1 MEKVKDFFNR
11 LTSNYKTYVKQYMA
25 TNIVII
31 IATLVFTFANFNA
44 WSKFLTSFA
53 IIAVIAAINFFVAES
68 YFKKKS
74 ARIYSYI
81 IGFAI
86 AGIFERFVH
95 YNAFG
100 TSIYR
105 ILIGYSI
112 VAFLIGL
119 FKVIKNSGLEL
130 SKYCTRAFKNLF
142 GTGVIYG
149 ILVVGF
155 ILIMTIAISLLTSG
169 KDYEPVMR
177 AQIAIF
183 GLFLVP
189 ATLLSITNTEGESS
203 KFIEAVISFVLLPL
217 TSLATIIIYIYMLK
231 ILALRQIPQNSIYR
245 IIAGLFVV
253 AFQVWVMTYEYKQK
267 NKFVE
272 VFSKIMPIAFIP
284 LIGLQVYSIGARIGE
299 NGITPVRYMGVMF
312 IIFEII
318 AIVLSI
324 VNKRKYLTNA
334 LLVAAVLMAISTI
347 LPVVNMEE
355 ISNYNQASRLKNAW
369 REGESFTSLSSEEK
383 ATASSA
389 YRYLL
394 KQENSEKYLPKY
406 LDKEELTEKLIEH
419 YSPYG
424 DEDETYDE
432 KRTTYKIQDLGG
444 IGEVQIADEVVAII
458 AGLAA
463 TEVNGVA
470 SMAGNITNELVSKLG
485 MKNLS
490 RGVKVTVLEGV
501 VTVDLNLN
509 IEYGKNILETSKKV
523 QEKVKSSIENMTG
536 LEVADVNIH
545 IASVDMEN
553 EKGK

>member
-169 KDYEPVMR
+169 RNYEPVMR

-253 AFQVWVMTYEYKQK
+253 AFPVWVMTYEFKEK
-267 NKFVE
+267 NRFVE
-272 VFSKIMPIAFIP
+272 VFSKIMPIVFIP
-284 LIGLQVYSIGARIGE
+284 LIGLQIYSIGARIGE

-334 LLVAAVLMAISTI
+334 VLVAAGLMAISTI

-355 ISNYNQASRLKNAW
+355 ISNYNQASRLRNAW
-369 REGESFTSLSSEEK
+369 REGESFTSLSNEEK

-394 KQENSEKYLPKY
+394 IQENSEKYLPKY

-424 DEDETYDE
+424 DEGEMYDE
-432 KRTTYKIQDLGG
+432 KRTTYKRVNYQYPDDGVITVEGYNRIKKFKVYEYDINEENLESVSLYDTFNINLKDYV
-444 IGEVQIADEVVAII
+444 IGLIEANKNGDESAKEYIVSHRVHRVDDSRDIY
-458 AGLAA
+458 
-463 TEVNGVA
+463 
-470 SMAGNITNELVSKLG
+470 ITDV
-485 MKNLS
+485 NLS
-490 RGVKVTVLEGV
+490 YEVDLEGNY
-501 VTVDLNLN
+501 DFKEG
-509 IEYGKNILETSKKV
+509 I
-523 QEKVKSSIENMTG
+523 SI
-536 LEVADVNIH
+536 VI
-545 IASVDMEN
+545 
-553 EKGK
+553 KGCFLIK

>member
-100 TSIYR
+100 TGIYR

-130 SKYCTRAFKNLF
+130 SKYCTRSFKNLF

-217 TSLATIIIYIYMLK
+217 TALATIIIYIYMLK

-253 AFQVWVMTYEYKQK
+253 AFPVWVMTYEYKQK

-334 LLVAAVLMAISTI
+334 VLVAAVLMAISTI

-394 KQENSEKYLPKY
+394 RQENSEKYLPKY

-432 KRTTYKIQDLGG
+432 KRTTYKRVNYQYPD
-444 IGEVQIADEVVAII
+444 DEVITVEGYNCIKKFQVYEYDI
-458 AGLAA
+458 NEENLESVSLYDTFNINLKDYVLGLIEANK
-463 TEVNGVA
+463 NGDESAKEYIV
-470 SMAGNITNELVSKLG
+470 SHRVHRVDESRDIYITDV
-485 MKNLS
+485 NLS
-490 RGVKVTVLEGV
+490 YEVDLEGNY
-501 VTVDLNLN
+501 D
-509 IEYGKNILETSKKV
+509 SK
-523 QEKVKSSIENMTG
+523 ERISI
-536 LEVADVNIH
+536 VI
-545 IASVDMEN
+545 
-553 EKGK
+553 KGCFLIK

>member
-432 KRTTYKIQDLGG
+432 KRTTYKRVNYQYPD
-444 IGEVQIADEVVAII
+444 DEVITVDGYNCIKKFQVYEYDI
-458 AGLAA
+458 NEENLESVSLYDTFNINLKDYVLGLIEANK
-463 TEVNGVA
+463 NGDESAKEYIV
-470 SMAGNITNELVSKLG
+470 SHRVHRVDDSRDIYITDV
-485 MKNLS
+485 NLS
-490 RGVKVTVLEGV
+490 YEVDLEGNY
-501 VTVDLNLN
+501 D
-509 IEYGKNILETSKKV
+509 SK
-523 QEKVKSSIENMTG
+523 ERISI
-536 LEVADVNIH
+536 VI
-545 IASVDMEN
+545 
-553 EKGK
+553 KGCFLIK

>member
-44 WSKFLTSFA
+44 WSKFLTSFV
-53 IIAVIAAINFFVAES
+53 IIAVIAAINFFVVES
-68 YFKKKS
+68 YFKEKKS
-74 ARIYSYI
+74 KMYSCVA
-81 IGFAI
+81 GFVI
-86 AGIFERFVH
+86 AVVLERFAH
-95 YNAFG
+95 YNVFG
-100 TSIYR
+100 ASASR
-105 ILIGYSI
+105 ILTGYYI

-130 SKYCTRAFKNLF
+130 SKYCTRVFKNLF

-217 TSLATIIIYIYMLK
+217 TALATIIIYIYMLK

-253 AFQVWVMTYEYKQK
+253 AFPVWVMTYEYKQK

-312 IIFEII
+312 IIFEIV

-334 LLVAAVLMAISTI
+334 VLVAAVLMAISTI

-355 ISNYNQASRLKNAW
+355 ISNYNQASRLQNAW
-369 REGESFTSLSSEEK
+369 RKGERFTSLSSEEK

-394 KQENSEKYLPKY
+394 RQENSEKYLPKY

-432 KRTTYKIQDLGG
+432 KRTTYKRVNYQYPDDGVITVEGYNRIKKFQVYEYDINEENLESVSLYDTFNINLKDYVLGLIEANKNG
-444 IGEVQIADEVVAII
+444 DESAKEYIVSHRVHRVDDSRDIY
-458 AGLAA
+458 
-463 TEVNGVA
+463 
-470 SMAGNITNELVSKLG
+470 ITD
-485 MKNLS
+485 MNLS
-490 RGVKVTVLEGV
+490 YEVDLEGNY
-501 VTVDLNLN
+501 D
-509 IEYGKNILETSKKV
+509 SK
-523 QEKVKSSIENMTG
+523 EGISI
-536 LEVADVNIH
+536 VI
-545 IASVDMEN
+545 
-553 EKGK
+553 KGCFLIK

>member
-86 AGIFERFVH
+86 AGIFERFVN

-130 SKYCTRAFKNLF
+130 SKYCTRSFKNLF

-155 ILIMTIAISLLTSG
+155 ILIMTIAISLLTPG

-189 ATLLSITNTEGESS
+189 ATLLSITNTEGS

-217 TSLATIIIYIYMLK
+217 TALATIIIYIYMLK
-231 ILALRQIPQNSIYR
+231 ILALRQIPQNSIYK

-253 AFQVWVMTYEYKQK
+253 AFPVWVMTYEYKQK

-394 KQENSEKYLPKY
+394 RQENSEKYLPKY

-432 KRTTYKIQDLGG
+432 KRTTYKRVNYQYPD
-444 IGEVQIADEVVAII
+444 DEVITVEGYNCIKKFQVYEYDI
-458 AGLAA
+458 NEENLESVSLYDTFNINLKDYVLGLIEANK
-463 TEVNGVA
+463 NGDESAKEYIV
-470 SMAGNITNELVSKLG
+470 SHRVHRVDDSRDIYITDV
-485 MKNLS
+485 NLS
-490 RGVKVTVLEGV
+490 YEVDLEGNY
-501 VTVDLNLN
+501 D
-509 IEYGKNILETSKKV
+509 SK
-523 QEKVKSSIENMTG
+523 ERISI
-536 LEVADVNIH
+536 VI
-545 IASVDMEN
+545 
-553 EKGK
+553 KGCFLIK

>member
-44 WSKFLTSFA
+44 WSKFLTSFV
-53 IIAVIAAINFFVAES
+53 IIAVIAAINFFVVES
-68 YFKKKS
+68 YFKEKKS
-74 ARIYSYI
+74 KMYSCVA
-81 IGFAI
+81 GFVI
-86 AGIFERFVH
+86 AVVLERFAH
-95 YNAFG
+95 YNVFG
-100 TSIYR
+100 ASASR
-105 ILIGYSI
+105 ILTGYYI

-130 SKYCTRAFKNLF
+130 SKYCTRVFKNLF

-217 TSLATIIIYIYMLK
+217 TALATIIIYIYMLK

-253 AFQVWVMTYEYKQK
+253 AFPVWVMTYEYKQK

-334 LLVAAVLMAISTI
+334 VLVAAGLMAISTI

-369 REGESFTSLSSEEK
+369 RKGERFTSLSSEEK

-394 KQENSEKYLPKY
+394 RQENSEKYLPKY

-432 KRTTYKIQDLGG
+432 KITTYKRVNYQYPDDGVITVEGYNCIKKFQVYEYDINEENLESVSLYDTFNINLKDYVLGLIEANKNG
-444 IGEVQIADEVVAII
+444 DESAKEYIVSHRVHRVDDSRDIY
-458 AGLAA
+458 
-463 TEVNGVA
+463 
-470 SMAGNITNELVSKLG
+470 ITDV
-485 MKNLS
+485 NLS
-490 RGVKVTVLEGV
+490 YEVDLEGNY
-501 VTVDLNLN
+501 D
-509 IEYGKNILETSKKV
+509 SK
-523 QEKVKSSIENMTG
+523 EGISI
-536 LEVADVNIH
+536 VI
-545 IASVDMEN
+545 
-553 EKGK
+553 KGCFLIK

>member
-217 TSLATIIIYIYMLK
+217 TALATIIIYIYMLK
-231 ILALRQIPQNSIYR
+231 ILALRQIPQNSIYK

-253 AFQVWVMTYEYKQK
+253 AFPVWVMTYEYKQK

-394 KQENSEKYLPKY
+394 RQENSEKYLPKY

-432 KRTTYKIQDLGG
+432 KRTTYKRVNYQYPD
-444 IGEVQIADEVVAII
+444 DEVITVEGYNCIKKFQVYEYDI
-458 AGLAA
+458 NEENLESVSLYDTFNINLKDYVLGLIEANK
-463 TEVNGVA
+463 NGDESAKEYIV
-470 SMAGNITNELVSKLG
+470 SHRVHRVDDSRDIYITDV
-485 MKNLS
+485 NLS
-490 RGVKVTVLEGV
+490 YEVDLEGNY
-501 VTVDLNLN
+501 D
-509 IEYGKNILETSKKV
+509 SK
-523 QEKVKSSIENMTG
+523 ERISI
-536 LEVADVNIH
+536 VI
-545 IASVDMEN
+545 
-553 EKGK
+553 KGCFLIK

>member
-1 MEKVKDFFNR
+1 MEKIKDFFNR

-86 AGIFERFVH
+86 AGIFERFVN

-169 KDYEPVMR
+169 RDYEPVMR

-217 TSLATIIIYIYMLK
+217 TALATIIIYIYMLK

-253 AFQVWVMTYEYKQK
+253 AFPVWVMTYEYKQK

-324 VNKRKYLTNA
+324 VNKRKYLTNTV
-334 LLVAAVLMAISTI
+334 LVAAGLMAISTI

-355 ISNYNQASRLKNAW
+355 ISNYNQAARLKNAW

-394 KQENSEKYLPKY
+394 IQENSEKYLPKY

-432 KRTTYKIQDLGG
+432 KRTTYKRVNYQYPDDGVITVEGYNCIKKFKVYEYDINEENLESVSLYDTFNINLKDYV
-444 IGEVQIADEVVAII
+444 IGLIEANKNGDESAKEYIVSHRVHRVDDYRDIY
-458 AGLAA
+458 
-463 TEVNGVA
+463 
-470 SMAGNITNELVSKLG
+470 ITDV
-485 MKNLS
+485 NLS
-490 RGVKVTVLEGV
+490 YEVDLEGNY
-501 VTVDLNLN
+501 D
-509 IEYGKNILETSKKV
+509 SKKGI
-523 QEKVKSSIENMTG
+523 SI
-536 LEVADVNIH
+536 VI
-545 IASVDMEN
+545 
-553 EKGK
+553 

>member
-11 LTSNYKTYVKQYMA
+11 LTLNYKTYVKQYMA

-95 YNAFG
+95 YNTFG

-105 ILIGYSI
+105 ILMGYSI

-169 KDYEPVMR
+169 RNYEPVMR

-217 TSLATIIIYIYMLK
+217 TALATIIIYIYMLK

-253 AFQVWVMTYEYKQK
+253 AFPVWVMTYEYKQK

-334 LLVAAVLMAISTI
+334 VLVAAVLMAISTI

-394 KQENSEKYLPKY
+394 IQENSEKYLPKY

-424 DEDETYDE
+424 DEGETYDE
-432 KRTTYKIQDLGG
+432 KRTTYKRVNYQYPDDGVITVEGYNRIKKFKVYEYDINEENLESVSLYDTFNINLKDYVVGLIEANKNG
-444 IGEVQIADEVVAII
+444 DESAKEYIVSHRVHRVDDSRDIY
-458 AGLAA
+458 
-463 TEVNGVA
+463 
-470 SMAGNITNELVSKLG
+470 ITDV
-485 MKNLS
+485 NLS
-490 RGVKVTVLEGV
+490 YEVDLEGNYDSKEGIS
-501 VTVDLNLN
+501 TV
-509 IEYGKNILETSKKV
+509 I
-523 QEKVKSSIENMTG
+523 
-536 LEVADVNIH
+536 
-545 IASVDMEN
+545 
-553 EKGK
+553 KGCFLIK

>member
-86 AGIFERFVH
+86 AGIFERFVN

-130 SKYCTRAFKNLF
+130 SKYCTRSFKNLF

-155 ILIMTIAISLLTSG
+155 ILIMTIAISLLTPG

-217 TSLATIIIYIYMLK
+217 TALATIIIYIYMLK
-231 ILALRQIPQNSIYR
+231 ILALRQIPQNSIYK

-253 AFQVWVMTYEYKQK
+253 AFPVWVMTYEYKQK

-394 KQENSEKYLPKY
+394 RQENSEKYLPKY
-406 LDKEELTEKLIEH
+406 LDKEEFTEKLIEH

-432 KRTTYKIQDLGG
+432 KRTTYKRVNYQYPD
-444 IGEVQIADEVVAII
+444 DEVITVEGYNCIKKFQVYEYDI
-458 AGLAA
+458 NEENLESVSLYDTFNINLKDYVLGLIEANK
-463 TEVNGVA
+463 NGDESAKEYIV
-470 SMAGNITNELVSKLG
+470 SHRVHRVDDSRDIYITDV
-485 MKNLS
+485 NLS
-490 RGVKVTVLEGV
+490 YEVDLEGNY
-501 VTVDLNLN
+501 D
-509 IEYGKNILETSKKV
+509 SK
-523 QEKVKSSIENMTG
+523 ERISI
-536 LEVADVNIH
+536 VI
-545 IASVDMEN
+545 
-553 EKGK
+553 KGCFLIK

>member
-177 AQIAIF
+177 TQIAIF

-189 ATLLSITNTEGESS
+189 ATLLSVTNTEGESS

-217 TSLATIIIYIYMLK
+217 TALATIIIYIYMLK

-253 AFQVWVMTYEYKQK
+253 AFPVWVMTYEYKQK

-334 LLVAAVLMAISTI
+334 VLVAAGLMAISTI

-394 KQENSEKYLPKY
+394 RQENSEKYLPKY

-432 KRTTYKIQDLGG
+432 KRTTYKRVNYQYPDDGVITVEGYNCIKKFKVYEYDVNEKQLENISIDDTFSINLKYYVLGLIEANKNG
-444 IGEVQIADEVVAII
+444 DESAKEYI
-458 AGLAA
+458 
-463 TEVNGVA
+463 VNHRVHKVDD
-470 SMAGNITNELVSKLG
+470 SRNIYITDV
-485 MKNLS
+485 NLS
-490 RGVKVTVLEGV
+490 YN
-501 VTVDLNLN
+501 VD
-509 IEYGKNILETSKKV
+509 SKGNYD
-523 QEKVKSSIENMTG
+523 S
-536 LEVADVNIH
+536 
-545 IASVDMEN
+545 EN
-553 EKGK
+553 EISIVIKGCFLIK

>member
-44 WSKFLTSFA
+44 WSKFLTSFV
-53 IIAVIAAINFFVAES
+53 IIAVIAAINFFVVES
-68 YFKKKS
+68 YFKEKKS
-74 ARIYSYI
+74 KMYSCVA
-81 IGFAI
+81 GFVI
-86 AGIFERFVH
+86 AVVLERFAH
-95 YNAFG
+95 YNVFG
-100 TSIYR
+100 ASASR
-105 ILIGYSI
+105 ILTGYYI

-130 SKYCTRAFKNLF
+130 SKYCTRVFKNLF

-217 TSLATIIIYIYMLK
+217 TALATIIIYIYMLK

-253 AFQVWVMTYEYKQK
+253 AFPVWVMTYEYKQK

-369 REGESFTSLSSEEK
+369 RKGERFTSLSSEEK

-394 KQENSEKYLPKY
+394 RQENSEKYLPKY

-432 KRTTYKIQDLGG
+432 KRTTYKRVNYQYPDDGVITVEGYNCIKKFQVYEYDINEENLESVSLYDTFNINLKDYVLGLIEANKNG
-444 IGEVQIADEVVAII
+444 DESAKEYIVSHRVHRVDDSRDIY
-458 AGLAA
+458 
-463 TEVNGVA
+463 
-470 SMAGNITNELVSKLG
+470 ITDV
-485 MKNLS
+485 NLS
-490 RGVKVTVLEGV
+490 YEVDLEGNY
-501 VTVDLNLN
+501 D
-509 IEYGKNILETSKKV
+509 SK
-523 QEKVKSSIENMTG
+523 EGISI
-536 LEVADVNIH
+536 VI
-545 IASVDMEN
+545 
-553 EKGK
+553 KGCFLIK

>member
-95 YNAFG
+95 YNVFG

-130 SKYCTRAFKNLF
+130 SKYCTRVFKNLF

-169 KDYEPVMR
+169 RSYEPVMR

-189 ATLLSITNTEGESS
+189 VTLLSITNTEGESS
-203 KFIEAVISFVLLPL
+203 KFIETVISFVLLPL
-217 TSLATIIIYIYMLK
+217 TALATIIIYIYMLK
-231 ILALRQIPQNSIYR
+231 ILVLRQIPQNSIYR

-253 AFQVWVMTYEYKQK
+253 AF
-267 NKFVE
+267 
-272 VFSKIMPIAFIP
+272 
-284 LIGLQVYSIGARIGE
+284 
-299 NGITPVRYMGVMF
+299 PV
-312 IIFEII
+312 
-318 AIVLSI
+318 
-324 VNKRKYLTNA
+324 
-334 LLVAAVLMAISTI
+334 
-347 LPVVNMEE
+347 
-355 ISNYNQASRLKNAW
+355 
-369 REGESFTSLSSEEK
+369 
-383 ATASSA
+383 
-389 YRYLL
+389 
-394 KQENSEKYLPKY
+394 
-406 LDKEELTEKLIEH
+406 
-419 YSPYG
+419 
-424 DEDETYDE
+424 
-432 KRTTYKIQDLGG
+432 
-444 IGEVQIADEVVAII
+444 
-458 AGLAA
+458 
-463 TEVNGVA
+463 
-470 SMAGNITNELVSKLG
+470 
-485 MKNLS
+485 
-490 RGVKVTVLEGV
+490 
-501 VTVDLNLN
+501 
-509 IEYGKNILETSKKV
+509 
-523 QEKVKSSIENMTG
+523 
-536 LEVADVNIH
+536 
-545 IASVDMEN
+545 
-553 EKGK
+553 

>member
-44 WSKFLTSFA
+44 WSKFLTSFV

-253 AFQVWVMTYEYKQK
+253 AFPVWVMTYEYKQK

-334 LLVAAVLMAISTI
+334 VLVAAGLMAISTI
-347 LPVVNMEE
+347 LPVVNMKE

-369 REGESFTSLSSEEK
+369 RKGESFTSLSSEEK

-394 KQENSEKYLPKY
+394 RQENSEKYLPKY

-432 KRTTYKIQDLGG
+432 KRTTYKRVNYQYPD
-444 IGEVQIADEVVAII
+444 DEVITVEGYNCIKKFQVYEYDI
-458 AGLAA
+458 NEENLESVSLYDTFNINLKDYVLGLIEANK
-463 TEVNGVA
+463 NGDESAKEYIV
-470 SMAGNITNELVSKLG
+470 SHRVHRVDDSRDIYITDV
-485 MKNLS
+485 NLS
-490 RGVKVTVLEGV
+490 YEVDLEGNY
-501 VTVDLNLN
+501 D
-509 IEYGKNILETSKKV
+509 SK
-523 QEKVKSSIENMTG
+523 EGISI
-536 LEVADVNIH
+536 VI
-545 IASVDMEN
+545 
-553 EKGK
+553 KGCFLIK

>member
-86 AGIFERFVH
+86 AGIFERFVN

-130 SKYCTRAFKNLF
+130 SKYCTRSFKNLF

-155 ILIMTIAISLLTSG
+155 ILIMTIAISLLTPG

-217 TSLATIIIYIYMLK
+217 TALATIIIYIYMMK
-231 ILALRQIPQNSIYR
+231 ILALRQIPQNSIYK

-253 AFQVWVMTYEYKQK
+253 AFPVWVMTYEYKQK

-394 KQENSEKYLPKY
+394 RQENSEKYLPKY

-432 KRTTYKIQDLGG
+432 KRTTYKRVNYQYPD
-444 IGEVQIADEVVAII
+444 DEVITVEGYNCIKKFQVYEYDI
-458 AGLAA
+458 NEENLESVSLYDTFNINLKDYVLGLIEANK
-463 TEVNGVA
+463 NGDESAKEYIV
-470 SMAGNITNELVSKLG
+470 SHRVHRVDDSRDIYITDV
-485 MKNLS
+485 NLS
-490 RGVKVTVLEGV
+490 YEVDLEGNY
-501 VTVDLNLN
+501 D
-509 IEYGKNILETSKKV
+509 SK
-523 QEKVKSSIENMTG
+523 ERISI
-536 LEVADVNIH
+536 VI
-545 IASVDMEN
+545 
-553 EKGK
+553 KGCFLIK

>member
-105 ILIGYSI
+105 ILMGYSI
-112 VAFLIGL
+112 VAFFIGL

-169 KDYEPVMR
+169 RNYEPVMR

-217 TSLATIIIYIYMLK
+217 TALATIIIYIYMLK

-253 AFQVWVMTYEYKQK
+253 AFPVWVMTYEYKQK

-334 LLVAAVLMAISTI
+334 VLVAAVLMAISTI

-394 KQENSEKYLPKY
+394 IQENSEKYLPKY

-432 KRTTYKIQDLGG
+432 KRTTYKRVNYQYPDDGVITVEGYNRIKKFKVYEYDINEENLESVSLYDTFNINLKDYVVGLIEANKNG
-444 IGEVQIADEVVAII
+444 DESAKEYIVSHRVHRVDDSRDIY
-458 AGLAA
+458 
-463 TEVNGVA
+463 
-470 SMAGNITNELVSKLG
+470 ITDV
-485 MKNLS
+485 NLS
-490 RGVKVTVLEGV
+490 YEVDLEGNYDSKEGIS
-501 VTVDLNLN
+501 TV
-509 IEYGKNILETSKKV
+509 I
-523 QEKVKSSIENMTG
+523 
-536 LEVADVNIH
+536 
-545 IASVDMEN
+545 
-553 EKGK
+553 KGCFLIK

>member
-86 AGIFERFVH
+86 AGIFERFVN

-130 SKYCTRAFKNLF
+130 SKYCTRSFKNLF

-155 ILIMTIAISLLTSG
+155 ILIMTIAISLLTPG

-217 TSLATIIIYIYMLK
+217 TALATIIIYIYMLK

-253 AFQVWVMTYEYKQK
+253 AFPVWVMTYEYKQK

-394 KQENSEKYLPKY
+394 RQENSEKYLPKY

-432 KRTTYKIQDLGG
+432 KRTTYKRVNYQYPDDGVITVEGYNCIKKFQVYEYDINEENLESVSLYDTFNINLKDYVLGLIEANKNG
-444 IGEVQIADEVVAII
+444 DESAKEYIVSHRVHRVDDSRDIY
-458 AGLAA
+458 
-463 TEVNGVA
+463 
-470 SMAGNITNELVSKLG
+470 ITDV
-485 MKNLS
+485 NLS
-490 RGVKVTVLEGV
+490 YEVDLEGNY
-501 VTVDLNLN
+501 D
-509 IEYGKNILETSKKV
+509 SK
-523 QEKVKSSIENMTG
+523 ERISI
-536 LEVADVNIH
+536 VI
-545 IASVDMEN
+545 
-553 EKGK
+553 KGCFLIK

>member
-53 IIAVIAAINFFVAES
+53 IIAVIAAINFFVVES

-95 YNAFG
+95 YNTFG

-169 KDYEPVMR
+169 RNYEPVMR

-217 TSLATIIIYIYMLK
+217 TALATIIIYIYMLK

-253 AFQVWVMTYEYKQK
+253 AFPVWVMTYEYKQK

-334 LLVAAVLMAISTI
+334 VLVAAVLMAISTI

-394 KQENSEKYLPKY
+394 IHENSEKYLPKY

-424 DEDETYDE
+424 DEGETYDE
-432 KRTTYKIQDLGG
+432 KRTTYKRVNYQYPDDGVITVEGYNRIKKFKVYEYNINEENLESVSLYDTFNINLKDYV
-444 IGEVQIADEVVAII
+444 IGLIEANKNGDESAKEYIVSHRIHRVDDSRDIY
-458 AGLAA
+458 
-463 TEVNGVA
+463 
-470 SMAGNITNELVSKLG
+470 ITDV
-485 MKNLS
+485 NLS
-490 RGVKVTVLEGV
+490 YEVDLEGNY
-501 VTVDLNLN
+501 D
-509 IEYGKNILETSKKV
+509 SK
-523 QEKVKSSIENMTG
+523 EGISI
-536 LEVADVNIH
+536 VI
-545 IASVDMEN
+545 
-553 EKGK
+553 KGCFLIK

>member
-11 LTSNYKTYVKQYMA
+11 LTSNYKTYAKQYMA

-53 IIAVIAAINFFVAES
+53 IIAVIAAINFFVVES

-119 FKVIKNSGLEL
+119 FKVIKNSELEL

-169 KDYEPVMR
+169 RSYEPVMR

-189 ATLLSITNTEGESS
+189 VTLLSITNTEGESS
-203 KFIEAVISFVLLPL
+203 KFIETVISFVLLPL
-217 TSLATIIIYIYMLK
+217 TALATIIIYIYMLK
-231 ILALRQIPQNSIYR
+231 ILVLRQIPQNSIYR

-253 AFQVWVMTYEYKQK
+253 AFPVWVMTYEYKQK
-267 NKFVE
+267 SKFIE

-284 LIGLQVYSIGARIGE
+284 LIGLQIYSIGARIGE

-312 IIFEII
+312 IIFEIV

-324 VNKRKYLTNA
+324 INKRKYLTNA
-334 LLVAAVLMAISTI
+334 VLVAAGLLAITTI

-394 KQENSEKYLPKY
+394 RQENSEKYLPKY

-419 YSPYG
+419 YSPY
-424 DEDETYDE
+424 DEDYEYRSTRENMYSQYSTD
-432 KRTTYKIQDLGG
+432 
-444 IGEVQIADEVVAII
+444 
-458 AGLAA
+458 
-463 TEVNGVA
+463 GVIPVEGYSYIKGFQVSEYSA
-470 SMAGNITNELVSKLG
+470 KENELENISLDDVFNI
-485 MKNLS
+485 NLKDYVLNVIEAKKIS
-490 RGVKVTVLEGV
+490 DKSAKEYIANHRIHRVDDTRNIYITTVDISYNTDLEGNY
-501 VTVDLNLN
+501 DS
-509 IEYGKNILETSKKV
+509 E
-523 QEKVKSSIENMTG
+523 QEMT
-536 LEVADVNIH
+536 I
-545 IASVDMEN
+545 II
-553 EKGK
+553 KGYFLIK

>member
-86 AGIFERFVH
+86 AGIFERFVN

-130 SKYCTRAFKNLF
+130 SKYCTRSFKNFF

-155 ILIMTIAISLLTSG
+155 ILIMTIAISLLTPG

-217 TSLATIIIYIYMLK
+217 TALATIIIYIYMLK
-231 ILALRQIPQNSIYR
+231 ILALRQIPQNSIYK

-253 AFQVWVMTYEYKQK
+253 AFPVWVMTYEYKQK

-394 KQENSEKYLPKY
+394 RQENSEKYLPKY

-432 KRTTYKIQDLGG
+432 KRTTYKRVNYQYPD
-444 IGEVQIADEVVAII
+444 DEVITVEGYNCIKKFQVYEYDI
-458 AGLAA
+458 NEENLESVSLYDTFNINLKDYVLGLIEANK
-463 TEVNGVA
+463 NGDESAKEYIV
-470 SMAGNITNELVSKLG
+470 SHRVHRVDDSRDIYITDV
-485 MKNLS
+485 NLS
-490 RGVKVTVLEGV
+490 YEVDLEGNY
-501 VTVDLNLN
+501 D
-509 IEYGKNILETSKKV
+509 SK
-523 QEKVKSSIENMTG
+523 ERISI
-536 LEVADVNIH
+536 VI
-545 IASVDMEN
+545 
-553 EKGK
+553 KGCFLIK

>member
-44 WSKFLTSFA
+44 WSKFLTSFV
-53 IIAVIAAINFFVAES
+53 IIAVIAAINFFVVES
-68 YFKKKS
+68 YFKEKKS
-74 ARIYSYI
+74 KMYSCVA
-81 IGFAI
+81 GFVI
-86 AGIFERFVH
+86 AVVLERFAH
-95 YNAFG
+95 YNVFG
-100 TSIYR
+100 ASASR
-105 ILIGYSI
+105 ILTGYYI

-130 SKYCTRAFKNLF
+130 SKYCTRVFKNLF

-217 TSLATIIIYIYMLK
+217 TALATIIIYIYMLK

-253 AFQVWVMTYEYKQK
+253 AFPVWVMTYEYKQK

-334 LLVAAVLMAISTI
+334 VLVAAVLMAISTI

-369 REGESFTSLSSEEK
+369 RKGERFTSLSSEEK

-394 KQENSEKYLPKY
+394 RQENSEKYLPKY

-432 KRTTYKIQDLGG
+432 KRTTYKRVNYQYPDDGVITVEGYNCIKKFQVYEYDINEENLESVSLYDTFNINLKDYVLGLIEANKNG
-444 IGEVQIADEVVAII
+444 DESAKEYIVSHRVHRVDDSRDIY
-458 AGLAA
+458 
-463 TEVNGVA
+463 
-470 SMAGNITNELVSKLG
+470 ITD
-485 MKNLS
+485 MNLS
-490 RGVKVTVLEGV
+490 YEVDLEGNY
-501 VTVDLNLN
+501 D
-509 IEYGKNILETSKKV
+509 SK
-523 QEKVKSSIENMTG
+523 EGISI
-536 LEVADVNIH
+536 VI
-545 IASVDMEN
+545 
-553 EKGK
+553 KGCFLIK

>member
-1 MEKVKDFFNR
+1 MEKVRDFFNR

-53 IIAVIAAINFFVAES
+53 IIAVIAAINFFVVES
-68 YFKKKS
+68 YFKEKKS
-74 ARIYSYI
+74 KMYSCVA
-81 IGFAI
+81 GFVI
-86 AGIFERFVH
+86 AVVLERFAH
-95 YNAFG
+95 YNVFG
-100 TSIYR
+100 ASASR
-105 ILIGYSI
+105 ILTGYYI

-155 ILIMTIAISLLTSG
+155 ILIMAISISLLTPG
-169 KDYEPVMR
+169 KNYELVLR
-177 AQIAIF
+177 TQIAIAGF
-183 GLFLVP
+183 FLIP
-189 ATLLSITNTEGESS
+189 ATLLSITNTEGENS
-203 KFIEAVISFVLLPL
+203 KFIETVISFVLLPL
-217 TSLATIIIYIYMLK
+217 TAIATVIIYIYMIK

-253 AFQVWVMTYEYKQK
+253 AFPVWVMTYEYKQK

-284 LIGLQVYSIGARIGE
+284 LIGLQIYSIGARIGE

-334 LLVAAVLMAISTI
+334 VLVAAVLMAISTI

-369 REGESFTSLSSEEK
+369 REGKSFTGLSSEEK

-394 KQENSEKYLPKY
+394 IQENSEKYLPKY

-424 DEDETYDE
+424 DKVETYDE
-432 KRTTYKIQDLGG
+432 KRTTYKRVNYQYPDDGVITVEGYNRIKKFKVYEYDINEENLESVSLYDTFNINLKDYV
-444 IGEVQIADEVVAII
+444 IGLIEANKNGDESAKEYIVSHRIHRVDDSRDIY
-458 AGLAA
+458 
-463 TEVNGVA
+463 
-470 SMAGNITNELVSKLG
+470 ITDV
-485 MKNLS
+485 NLS
-490 RGVKVTVLEGV
+490 YEVDLEGNY
-501 VTVDLNLN
+501 D
-509 IEYGKNILETSKKV
+509 SK
-523 QEKVKSSIENMTG
+523 EGISI
-536 LEVADVNIH
+536 VI
-545 IASVDMEN
+545 
-553 EKGK
+553 KGCFLIK

>member
-86 AGIFERFVH
+86 AGIFERFVN

-130 SKYCTRAFKNLF
+130 SKYCTRSFKNLF

-155 ILIMTIAISLLTSG
+155 ILIMTIAISLLTPG

-217 TSLATIIIYIYMLK
+217 TALATIIIYIYMLK
-231 ILALRQIPQNSIYR
+231 ILALRQIPQNSIYK

-253 AFQVWVMTYEYKQK
+253 AFPVWVMTYEYKQK

-394 KQENSEKYLPKY
+394 RQENSEKYLPKY

-432 KRTTYKIQDLGG
+432 KRTTYKRVNYQYPD
-444 IGEVQIADEVVAII
+444 DEVITVEGYNCIKKFQVYEYDI
-458 AGLAA
+458 NEENLESVSLYDTFNINLKDYVLGLIEANKNGDESA
-463 TEVNGVA
+463 KEYIVSHRVHRVDDSRDIYITDVNLGYEVD
-470 SMAGNITNELVSKLG
+470 
-485 MKNLS
+485 
-490 RGVKVTVLEGV
+490 LEGNY
-501 VTVDLNLN
+501 D
-509 IEYGKNILETSKKV
+509 SK
-523 QEKVKSSIENMTG
+523 ERISI
-536 LEVADVNIH
+536 VI
-545 IASVDMEN
+545 
-553 EKGK
+553 KGCFLIK

>member
-203 KFIEAVISFVLLPL
+203 KFTEAVISFVLLPL
-217 TSLATIIIYIYMLK
+217 TALATIIIYIYMLK

-253 AFQVWVMTYEYKQK
+253 AFPVWVMTYEYKQK

-394 KQENSEKYLPKY
+394 RQENSEKYLPKY

-432 KRTTYKIQDLGG
+432 KRTTYKRVNYQYPDDGVITVEGYNCIKKFKVYEYDVNEKQLENISIDDTFSINLKYYVLGLIEANKNG
-444 IGEVQIADEVVAII
+444 DESAKEYI
-458 AGLAA
+458 
-463 TEVNGVA
+463 VNHRVHKVDD
-470 SMAGNITNELVSKLG
+470 SRNIYITDV
-485 MKNLS
+485 NLS
-490 RGVKVTVLEGV
+490 YN
-501 VTVDLNLN
+501 VD
-509 IEYGKNILETSKKV
+509 SKGNYD
-523 QEKVKSSIENMTG
+523 S
-536 LEVADVNIH
+536 
-545 IASVDMEN
+545 EN
-553 EKGK
+553 EISIVIKGCFLIK

>member
-1 MEKVKDFFNR
+1 
-11 LTSNYKTYVKQYMA
+11 MA

-217 TSLATIIIYIYMLK
+217 TALATIIIYIYMLK

-253 AFQVWVMTYEYKQK
+253 AFPVWVMTYEYKQK

-394 KQENSEKYLPKY
+394 IQENSEKYLPKY
-406 LDKEELTEKLIEH
+406 LDKEELTKKLIEH

-424 DEDETYDE
+424 DEGETYDE
-432 KRTTYKIQDLGG
+432 KRTTYKRVNYQYPDDGVITVEGYNCIKKFKVYEYDVNEKQLENISIDDTFSINLKYYVLGLIEANKNG
-444 IGEVQIADEVVAII
+444 DESAKEYIVSHRVHRVDDSRDIY
-458 AGLAA
+458 
-463 TEVNGVA
+463 
-470 SMAGNITNELVSKLG
+470 ITDV
-485 MKNLS
+485 NLS
-490 RGVKVTVLEGV
+490 YEVDLEGNY
-501 VTVDLNLN
+501 D
-509 IEYGKNILETSKKV
+509 SK
-523 QEKVKSSIENMTG
+523 EGISI
-536 LEVADVNIH
+536 VI
-545 IASVDMEN
+545 
-553 EKGK
+553 KGCFLIK

>member
-11 LTSNYKTYVKQYMA
+11 LTSNYKTYAKQYMA

-44 WSKFLTSFA
+44 WSNGLTSFA
-53 IIAVIAAINFFVAES
+53 IIATIAAINFFVVES

-74 ARIYSYI
+74 TRIYSYI

-95 YNAFG
+95 YNVFG

-119 FKVIKNSGLEL
+119 FKVIKNSELEL

-169 KDYEPVMR
+169 RSYEPVMR

-189 ATLLSITNTEGESS
+189 VTLLSITNTEGESS
-203 KFIEAVISFVLLPL
+203 KFIETVISFVLLPL
-217 TSLATIIIYIYMLK
+217 TAIATIIIYIYMIK
-231 ILALRQIPQNSIYR
+231 ILVLRQIPQNSIYR
-245 IIAGLFVV
+245 IVAGLFVV
-253 AFQVWVMTYEYKQK
+253 VFPVWVMTYEYKQK
-267 NKFVE
+267 SKFIE

-284 LIGLQVYSIGARIGE
+284 LIGLQIYSLGARIGE

-312 IIFEII
+312 IIFEIV

-324 VNKRKYLTNA
+324 INKRKYLTNA
-334 LLVAAVLMAISTI
+334 VLVAAGLIAISTI
-347 LPVVNMEE
+347 LPVVNMEQ
-355 ISNYNQASRLKNAW
+355 ISNYNQASRLRKAW
-369 REGESFTSLSSEEK
+369 REGESFTSLSKEEK

-389 YRYLL
+389 YRYLSR
-394 KQENSEKYLPKY
+394 QESYEKYLPKY
-406 LDKEELTEKLIEH
+406 LDKEELTKKLIEH
-419 YSPYG
+419 YSPY
-424 DEDETYDE
+424 DEDYEYRSTRENVYSQYSTD
-432 KRTTYKIQDLGG
+432 
-444 IGEVQIADEVVAII
+444 
-458 AGLAA
+458 
-463 TEVNGVA
+463 GVIPVEGYSYIKGFQVSEYSA
-470 SMAGNITNELVSKLG
+470 KENELENISLDDAFNI
-485 MKNLS
+485 NL
-490 RGVKVTVLEGV
+490 KDYVLNVIEAKKISDKSAKEYIANHRIHRV
-501 VTVDLNLN
+501 DDTRNIYITTVDISYNTDSEGN
-509 IEYGKNILETSKKV
+509 YDSE
-523 QEKVKSSIENMTG
+523 QEMT
-536 LEVADVNIH
+536 I
-545 IASVDMEN
+545 II
-553 EKGK
+553 KGYFLIK